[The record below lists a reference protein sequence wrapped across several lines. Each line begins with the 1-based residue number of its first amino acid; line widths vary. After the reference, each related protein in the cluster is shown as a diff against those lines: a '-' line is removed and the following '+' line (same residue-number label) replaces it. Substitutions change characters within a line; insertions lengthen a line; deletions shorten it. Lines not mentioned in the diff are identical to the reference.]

1 MRTTTLANTGLA
13 LAACS
18 SSKPS
23 SEPTNTDDPTPS
35 QTTITQTTPE
45 TEICDGI
52 DNDGDGEIDEGLTT
66 RYYLDSDDDGYGD
79 PSQPLDACEVPD
91 GYAANP
97 DDCDDANDKQ
107 WTTDTHDYC
116 DGLDNNCNGERD
128 EDHRND
134 WWLGT
139 INDGTLY
146 EIDRQTALS
155 TAVMALTG
163 DGAGS
168 TINSTDSWEGNL
180 IVVHNLGLGVGT
192 LQDFDSC
199 SGVLS
204 TIGVTGTSSLPGIG
218 FGPDG
223 FLYAVEAGADTIIR
237 IDPNTANWTNLLS
250 LGFNLNNSG
259 AAYDCT
265 EERLWFAD
273 ATNSQIFWVDPQ
285 AGNTG
290 GFQPTNVP
298 LASVGLEWDPSTR
311 TLWASTGTELW
322 NIDPATGNG
331 TFIGTFDVPNTV
343 GTLALFPPCGTTP

>member
-1 MRTTTLANTGLA
+1 MRCIRLVLPLCALVACQTTQPSGSEKTPSTTATSTTG
-13 LAACS
+13 
-18 SSKPS
+18 
-23 SEPTNTDDPTPS
+23 TPTPA
-35 QTTITQTTPE
+35 E
-45 TEICDGI
+45 TEVCDGV
-52 DNDGDGEIDEGLTT
+52 DNDGDGQIDEGLTT
-66 RYYLDSDDDGYGD
+66 VYYADTDDDGYGD
-79 PSQPLDACEVPD
+79 PSEPLEACERPD
-91 GYAANP
+91 GYATDP
-97 DDCDDANDKQ
+97 DDCNDDDPNQ
-107 WTTDTHDYC
+107 WTTDTHDHC
-116 DGLDNNCNGERD
+116 DGLDNNCNGDRD

-139 INDGTLY
+139 INDGVLY
-146 EIDRQTALS
+146 EIDRQTALV
-155 TAVMALTG
+155 TPVIALTG
-163 DGAGS
+163 EGAAY

-199 SGVLS
+199 TGALS
-204 TIGVTGTSSLPGIG
+204 TIGVTGTGSLPGIG

-237 IDPNTANWTNLLS
+237 VDPNTANWSNLLS

-273 ATNSQIFWVDPQ
+273 ATNSQIFWVDPA
-285 AGNTG
+285 AGTTG

-298 LASVGLEWDPSTR
+298 LDSVGLEWDPATR
-311 TLWASTGTELW
+311 TLWAATGSELW
-322 NIDPATGNG
+322 TIDPATGNG
-331 TFIGTFDVPNTV
+331 TRVGAFDTPNTV